1 MLPPATMTT
10 FGSRQVWSAALSE
23 VTTVTRSRVVP
34 SSSQMT
40 KVRCTP
46 SISSPSSAGPA
57 PGEVRTATLVWA
69 RHTFTARR
77 RVRGWATTTW
87 ASSQGIPARAKA
99 AATEETAGTT
109 STSRPNSGARRVRTT
124 PKKPGS
130 PSARTTVVPRW
141 AARRRAAR
149 ATLPRRM
156 RSAAGGTSGS
166 ARWCAAPA
174 TSVAAPSAERA
185 AAVSGE
191 PSQPITVTRSAIVVS
206 LQGFRRSWSRGPRR
220 RAPGGYPVRPGLG
233 WWRGWPPC
241 ISSSP

>member
-1 MLPPATMTT
+1 MTT

-206 LQGFRRSWSRGPRR
+206 LQGFRRSWSRGPRG